1 MMKLKF
7 LFIILFFA
15 TLTNISFSQDENSI
29 VAQVGNDKITAK
41 EFKLRFELSP
51 YIPND
56 RRIDPDSVKY
66 DFLYSLIAEKLWA
79 KDAERMGFISTEKF
93 NFYFQP
99 LQDMF
104 VRDAL
109 FKKEVDD
116 QVKLTASDINNGI
129 IKSKVKLNTQ
139 LITAKDSSGIY
150 NFYNH
155 LNTKNNFDS
164 LITINKGLT
173 LQDID
178 VSIGSLHDEEI
189 EDSLYALRINGYTAP
204 IKSEVGWIMFRIK
217 NKVLTPIDLNDQKA
231 IDDMRKKI
239 RERRIEKRF
248 QEYRTELLS
257 GTKININPET
267 FTLAYKSI
275 WNRIKIK
282 SSANDSANYFGLTE
296 TDFEYINNSFN
307 RDDFNKLL
315 FKIGDKNI
323 SLKYFLSALAFDGFD
338 VNRLDSTIVLQKLSR
353 RVKQFVEDQ
362 IITQEG
368 NKLNLELLPE
378 VRNDISKWKQ
388 KYLAQFCFNAMFDS
402 VKVTDNELYNYYINE
417 LNTSNNLRLFNIR
430 LISLKDLDEVSK
442 ILNDLKD
449 GKDFGIVIKK
459 YGQTDSL
466 VNAFGETGL
475 KPILSLGDVGKIA
488 SDLNINEVYGPI
500 QRNNSYTI
508 LQVIDKKDGNDSVK
522 LSFESVK
529 NGLRNQLRVK
539 KLNEN
544 LNKVTFEL
552 AEKNK
557 VKIYNDVIKK
567 IKTSSIPMFV
577 HRFMGFGGRIAGM
590 PLVTPFS
597 NWINYTNKKKFFP

>member
-1 MMKLKF
+1 MKSYLV
-7 LFIILFFA
+7 LLA
-15 TLTNISFSQDENSI
+15 CVLLTNILLAQKDESI
-29 VAQVGNDKITAK
+29 VTQIGNEKITSK

-79 KDAERMGFISTEKF
+79 NEAERMGFATTEKF

-116 QVKLTASDINNGI
+116 KVKLTASDINNGI
-129 IKSKVKLNTQ
+129 IKSQVKLNTQ
-139 LITAKDSSGIY
+139 LITAEDSSGIY
-150 NFYNH
+150 NFYNQ

-164 LITINKGLT
+164 ILTISKGLT

-178 VSIGSLHDEEI
+178 VSIGSLRDEEI
-189 EDSLYALRINGYTAP
+189 EDSLYALGINEYTSP

-217 NKVLTPIDLNDQKA
+217 NKVLTPIDLNDKKA

-267 FTLAYKSI
+267 FMLAYKSI

-282 SSANDSANYFGLTE
+282 PSANDSANYFGLTE
-296 TDFEYINNSFN
+296 TDFEYINNSLTQ
-307 RDDFNKLL
+307 DDFNKLL
-315 FKIGDKNI
+315 FKIDDKNI
-323 SLKYFLSALAFDGFD
+323 SLKYFLSTLAFDGFN
-338 VNRLDSTIVLQKLSR
+338 VNRLDSALVLQKLSE

-368 NKLNLELLPE
+368 NKLNLELIPE

-388 KYLAQFCFNAMFDS
+388 KYLAQFYFNAMFDS
-402 VKVTDNELYNYYINE
+402 VKVSDNELYNYYINE
-417 LNTSNNLRLFNIR
+417 LHTSNNIKLVNIR
-430 LISLKDLDEVSK
+430 LISLKDLDEISK

-449 GKDFGIVIKK
+449 GEDFGDVIKN

-475 KPILSLGDVGKIA
+475 KPILSLGDVGRIV
-488 SDLNINEVYGPI
+488 SDLKINEVYGPI

-508 LQVIDKKDGNDSVK
+508 LQVIEKKDGNDSVK
-522 LSFESVK
+522 LSFESIK
-529 NGLRNQLRVK
+529 NGLRNELRVK
-539 KLNEN
+539 QLNES
-544 LNKVTFEL
+544 LNKVTSEL

-557 VKIYNDVIKK
+557 VKIYNDVLKK
-567 IKTSSIPMFV
+567 IKASNIPMFV

-597 NWINYTNKKKFFP
+597 SWINYSAKKKLFP

>member
-1 MMKLKF
+1 MKSYIVL
-7 LFIILFFA
+7 LACLL
-15 TLTNISFSQDENSI
+15 LTNILFAQKDESI
-29 VAQVGNDKITAK
+29 AAQVGNDKITAK

-56 RRIDPDSVKY
+56 RHIDPDSVKY

-79 KDAERMGFISTEKF
+79 NEAERMGFASTEKF

-99 LQDMF
+99 LKDMF

-116 QVKLTASDINNGI
+116 KVKLTASDINNGI
-129 IKSKVKLNTQ
+129 IKSQVKLNTQ
-139 LITAKDSSGIY
+139 LITAKDSLGIY
-150 NFYNH
+150 NFYNQ

-189 EDSLYALRINGYTAP
+189 EDSLYALGINEYTSP

-231 IDDMRKKI
+231 IDDIKKKI

-282 SSANDSANYFGLTE
+282 PSVNDSANYFGLTE
-296 TDFEYINNSFN
+296 TDFEYINSSLNT
-307 RDDFNKLL
+307 DDFNKLL

-323 SLKYFLSALAFDGFD
+323 SLKYFLSVLAFDGFD
-338 VNRLDSTIVLQKLSR
+338 VNRLDSTIVHQKLSR

-368 NKLNLELLPE
+368 DKLNLGLLPE

-388 KYLAQFCFNAMFDS
+388 KYLAQFYFNAMFDS
-402 VKVTDNELYNYYINE
+402 VKVTNNELYNYYINE
-417 LNTSNNLRLFNIR
+417 LHTSNNLRLVNIR

-449 GKDFGIVIKK
+449 GKNFGDVIKN

-488 SDLNINEVYGPI
+488 SDLKINEVYGPF

-522 LSFESVK
+522 LSFESIK
-529 NGLRNQLRVK
+529 NGLRNQFRVK
-539 KLNEN
+539 QLNEN
-544 LNKVTFEL
+544 LNKVTSEL

-557 VKIYNDVIKK
+557 VKIYNDVLKK
-567 IKTSSIPMFV
+567 IKTSNIPMFV

-597 NWINYTNKKKFFP
+597 NWINYTNKKKLFP